1 MSEERREQELLEM
14 LAELPREAEA
24 SRALWPVIAARLES
38 RPVPE
43 GVLELGARRAGSVR
57 RVSFSIPQ
65 LIAAGLVLASVSGG
79 VVGAA
84 LSRMAPDAAVLTQG
98 EPTIPALMAADT
110 YQAYDEA
117 VEELETILASG
128 RQVLAPGTVLVLEES
143 LAEIDEAIE
152 DARAA
157 LAADPASQALNR
169 ALTNNMRKKL
179 DVLRHAAGI
188 IQSTT

>member
-14 LAELPREAEA
+14 LAELPTEAEA
-24 SRALWPVIAARLES
+24 PRDLWPGIAARLEA
-38 RPVPE
+38 RTVPE
-43 GVLELGARRAGSVR
+43 GVLELRTRRAGSVR

-84 LSRMAPDAAVLTQG
+84 LSRMAPDAAALGQG

-110 YQAYDEA
+110 YQAYDAA
-117 VEELETILASG
+117 VEELEAILASG

-152 DARAA
+152 DARTA
-157 LAADPASQALNR
+157 LAAVPASQALNR

>member
-1 MSEERREQELLEM
+1 
-14 LAELPREAEA
+14 
-24 SRALWPVIAARLES
+24 
-38 RPVPE
+38 
-43 GVLELGARRAGSVR
+43 
-57 RVSFSIPQ
+57 
-65 LIAAGLVLASVSGG
+65 
-79 VVGAA
+79 
-84 LSRMAPDAAVLTQG
+84 MAPDAAALGQG

-110 YQAYDEA
+110 YQAYDAA
-117 VEELETILASG
+117 VEELEAILASG

-152 DARAA
+152 DARTA